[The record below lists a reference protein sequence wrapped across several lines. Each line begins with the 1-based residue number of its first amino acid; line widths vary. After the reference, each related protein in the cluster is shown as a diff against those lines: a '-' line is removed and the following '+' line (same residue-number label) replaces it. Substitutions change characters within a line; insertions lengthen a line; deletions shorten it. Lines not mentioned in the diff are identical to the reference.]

1 MGKELRGFLLRI
13 LRWSRANV
21 SSPRGDSYSMLTC
34 RETGMQKPL
43 LRRHLR
49 EVLGM
54 TPEEY
59 RRKWRLPKDAPL
71 VSQSYLDRREAA
83 RNMEWEG

>member
-1 MGKELRGFLLRI
+1 MGKELQRLLLRFLGRI
-13 LRWSRANV
+13 RRPDALPVAET
-21 SSPRGDSYSMLTC
+21 YSMLTC

-59 RRKWRLPKDAPL
+59 RRKWRLPQDAPL
-71 VSQSYLDRREAA
+71 VSQAYLDRREAA

>member
-1 MGKELRGFLLRI
+1 MGKELQGFLLRF
-13 LRWSRANV
+13 LGLARAEV
-21 SSPRGDSYSMLTC
+21 PPLAPDTYSMLTC

-49 EVLGM
+49 EGLGM
-54 TPEEY
+54 TPEQY
-59 RRKWRLPKDAPL
+59 RKKWRLPTDAPM
-71 VSQSYLDRREAA
+71 VSQSYVDRREAA

>member
-1 MGKELRGFLLRI
+1 MGKELRGFLLRV
-13 LRWSRANV
+13 LGRRRV
-21 SSPRGDSYSMLTC
+21 SVEPQIQDTYSMLTC

-49 EVLGM
+49 EILGM

-59 RRKWRLPKDAPL
+59 RKKWRLPKDAPL

>member
-1 MGKELRGFLLRI
+1 MGKELRGFL
-13 LRWSRANV
+13 SRFLGRM
-21 SSPRGDSYSMLTC
+21 RGPEAAAVPESYSMLTC

-59 RRKWRLPKDAPL
+59 RKKWRLPEDSPL